1 MRPPLATE
9 SEVLIAARKFVF
21 SQRRTSVR
29 RELFAGNG
37 FQCLLTPD
45 SLPATIVDMPL
56 GVQRMHCIPATP
68 IFPADATLLQA
79 CLEGLDGRS
88 VQLIRGFS
96 QTTRAGIVPVIGF
109 AGLGKTELLAYI
121 AICFL
126 HCEKIGRLYCAGP
139 TNIAANNL
147 ADRLE
152 RVARETAQRLPAG
165 HARRYMPVIIRGF
178 NIKDEVRYSLDFVW
192 MSYSDA
198 TFPGDKAAVAG
209 PWRFRLSA
217 TYWL

>member
-21 SQRRTSVR
+21 FQRRTLVR

-45 SLPATIVDMPL
+45 PLPATIVDMPL
-56 GVQRMHCIPATP
+56 GLRRMHCIPATP
-68 IFPADATLLQA
+68 ILPADATLLRA

-109 AGLGKTELLAYI
+109 AGSGTTELLAYI

-126 HCEKIGRLYCAGP
+126 HSE
-139 TNIAANNL
+139 NIWPL
-147 ADRLE
+147 VLCKVGQTLR
-152 RVARETAQRLPAG
+152 RTILPI
-165 HARRYMPVIIRGF
+165 V
-178 NIKDEVRYSLDFVW
+178 
-192 MSYSDA
+192 
-198 TFPGDKAAVAG
+198 
-209 PWRFRLSA
+209 
-217 TYWL
+217 